1 MKIFASRTQDKQKL
15 FFGNAD
21 SFTLI
26 YQQIPQKTILREL
39 KLSCLL
45 YDHVVLAAAY
55 FWQSDSMRSLLP
67 YIETFI
73 QSGDLLPAIR
83 DYTQTSNARDYLERR
98 IEETSVFA
106 NQSLIYKIPAIA
118 SEVARLDQLPT
129 ANELN
134 QIGTFFHMD
143 LESIKDIY
151 CRLWID
157 DISTNENPSSLYNLI
172 ILLIPPEHH
181 SYVINSL
188 QEICKKQ
195 YFSRSLITS
204 CILEL
209 RITKEKKKLFIKR
222 ASALY
227 LLSNAIAINGDLLVG
242 SRTLNLFC
250 NYQNSSLGPL
260 SKANVDLFL
269 KILEL
274 CGLPAS
280 TFDRMS
286 DKEILDLKS
295 SEEFMT
301 FRDLYSNLIN
311 KSINTQN
318 DLATEIIQQFSN
330 VKKLEREKRGLIR
343 ILGTLNSIS
352 SGVFVNTLSSML
364 IPGFPPAVPAV
375 VLGSGVAASISF
387 FLKKIER
394 IQETPFLDFTE
405 FLKEGKFHKGLN
417 NNLSQRGSRFK

>member
-26 YQQIPQKTILREL
+26 HQQISKETILREL

-55 FWQSDSMRSLLP
+55 FWQSDSMRSLIP
-67 YIETFI
+67 YVETFI
-73 QSGDLLPAIR
+73 EKGHLLPAIR
-83 DYTQTSNARDYLERR
+83 DYSQTSNASDYLERR

-106 NQSLIYKIPAIA
+106 NQSLVCKIPAIA
-118 SEVARLDQLPT
+118 SEVARLDQLPI

-143 LESIKDIY
+143 SKSIEDIY
-151 CRLWID
+151 RNLWID
-157 DISTNENPSSLYNLI
+157 DILINENPSSLYNLI
-172 ILLIPPEHH
+172 SAVLPPEYH
-181 SYVINSL
+181 SYVIRSL

-195 YFSRSLITS
+195 YFSRSIIAS

-209 RITKEKKKLFIKR
+209 RITREEKRLFIQR

-227 LLSNAIAINGDLLVG
+227 LLSNAIAINGELLVG
-242 SRTLNLFC
+242 SRTLNLFSNC
-250 NYQNSSLGPL
+250 QNRSLGPL

-269 KILEL
+269 KVLEL
-274 CGLPAS
+274 CGLSTS
-280 TFDRMS
+280 TFDQMS

-295 SEEFMT
+295 SEEFIT
-301 FRDLYSNLIN
+301 FRDLYSNLID

-330 VKKLEREKRGLIR
+330 VKKIEREKRVLIR

-394 IQETPFLDFTE
+394 VQETPFLDFTE

-417 NNLSQRGSRFK
+417 NNLSQRRFRFK